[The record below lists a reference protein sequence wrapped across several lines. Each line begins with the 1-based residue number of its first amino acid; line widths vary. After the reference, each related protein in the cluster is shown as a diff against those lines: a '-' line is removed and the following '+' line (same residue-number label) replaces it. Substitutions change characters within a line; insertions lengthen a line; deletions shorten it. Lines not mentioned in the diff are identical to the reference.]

1 MISYLYFFFFK
12 QKTAYERHISDW
24 SSDVCSSDL
33 LAVEQ
38 FFSENKLHP
47 DTHTSPA
54 GQHYV
59 AGNIEIICGDI
70 FAMDA
75 TMLSG
80 CTGVY
85 DRAVL
90 VALPEPMRA
99 RYVDHIYGQLSRQY
113 RGLLLTLDYPQEQM
127 DGPPFSLVDTEVQS
141 LYSAHSNAEIIDR
154 RDILDKEPKF
164 AQRGLTRL
172 DTVVYRL
179 SAR

>member
-1 MISYLYFFFFK
+1 MIWLAE
-12 QKTAYERHISDW
+12 QGHRVLGVEL
-24 SSDVCSSDL
+24 SS

-85 DRAVL
+85 DRAAL
-90 VALPEPMRA
+90 VALPAPMRD
-99 RYVDHIYGQLSRQY
+99 RSVDHIYRQLSRQY
-113 RGLLLTLDYPQEQM
+113 LST
-127 DGPPFSLVDTEVQS
+127 DG
-141 LYSAHSNAEIIDR
+141 R
-154 RDILDKEPKF
+154 RVGKE
-164 AQRGLTRL
+164 
-172 DTVVYRL
+172 
-179 SAR
+179 